1 MNVVSLSNVG
11 LAGNEPAIDSFVALA
26 LEAAEW
32 GDADAYYRLGLAF
45 SSGSRGVPCD
55 SIEAHKWFNLAAAQ
69 GHTEAAELRADL
81 ASDMTAREIGEA
93 QSRARLWLVVNQRQA
108 A

>member
-1 MNVVSLSNVG
+1 MHVVTISSVG
-11 LAGNEPAIDSFVALA
+11 PAATEPAIDSFVALA

-32 GDADAYYRLGLAF
+32 GDTDAYYRLGLAF
-45 SSGSRGVPCD
+45 SSGSHGVPCD
-55 SIEAHKWFNLAAAQ
+55 LVEAHKWFNLAAAQ
-69 GHTEAAELRADL
+69 GHAEAAELRTDL